1 MDHPVKVL
9 QRLPDL
15 IGIRE
20 AARGVLAHTGEA
32 LDLARIHGVDHA
44 HDRGVLPVV
53 ELRQI
58 VVTKAVFRRPAFG
71 IEGPHQAGGVL
82 AGIAHPVQG
91 LRVRRLGRG
100 ARDVLLQRLPRSLGS
115 LEVAGQI
122 MRQQGVVGG
131 PLHVGLAAQG
141 VDAAAADADVAE
153 QELHDGQRADVL
165 HGHGM
170 VALAEGIHDGPGL
183 VRLAGG
189 GEGLVHGQQI
199 RLGRP
204 RDRGNLL
211 QIVPIIMLFHQLEDA
226 VRVLQRIVALDQ
238 ALAVLLE
245 RPRGLVIGVFL
256 RVIAGEQAVVEREL
270 GVHEERGVR
279 VAQYVILK
287 IEIMIEDILDHAA
300 EERDIRARAKRGV
313 HA

>member
-1 MDHPVKVL
+1 MASPGLRRRHTSTASSARSWPGCLPFHGGGHGKQEAFGLHLLGIEAGALPEGRRLVVEDVDVDHPVKVL

-122 MRQQGVVGG
+122 MRQQAWYDKDPPQVPRCQKVRH
-131 PLHVGLAAQG
+131 PDLYQG
-141 VDAAAADADVAE
+141 
-153 QELHDGQRADVL
+153 
-165 HGHGM
+165 
-170 VALAEGIHDGPGL
+170 
-183 VRLAGG
+183 AGG
-189 GEGLVHGQQI
+189 SPGCDGRHCRHPLPRQQAPHP
-199 RLGRP
+199 G
-204 RDRGNLL
+204 
-211 QIVPIIMLFHQLEDA
+211 F
-226 VRVLQRIVALDQ
+226 
-238 ALAVLLE
+238 
-245 RPRGLVIGVFL
+245 
-256 RVIAGEQAVVEREL
+256 
-270 GVHEERGVR
+270 
-279 VAQYVILK
+279 
-287 IEIMIEDILDHAA
+287 
-300 EERDIRARAKRGV
+300 
-313 HA
+313 